1 MSSLHVHPGTLQLL
15 RYQTA
20 ARFSRTLR
28 RFCGRRRLVLSI
40 LALLLGVVWVG
51 QAALGLLFR
60 EPADPQKLQAWIPL
74 GLLVYALW
82 HLLKT
87 ACHTP
92 IEPFEW
98 TPAEREMLGAAP
110 LRRSELVMYR
120 LAAMGMTA
128 AVKAACFCLVMLPDL
143 RVWWAGLMGML
154 LALLLVDL
162 LRMAIEIFA
171 YGISAAAFWRFRA
184 VVLIVAGTC
193 AVSAA
198 VSTLCSPSNVGQ
210 YVATGSSLPQSLG
223 IVLHFLGSLVQLRT
237 TWVGT
242 VAELPLR
249 VFGRLI
255 VAPAFSPALVGYLLA
270 AVAMV
275 VGMTRA
281 VVWLDG
287 HFLRRRLAAERARF
301 PQLLAN
307 STSQRRTSCGADRPV
322 RVPPRLGGAGSLA
335 WRQMLGAFHYRTSLL
350 ISLIVPAIL
359 SCVTLLRQ
367 QTDLSMIVELVAS
380 LVFYS
385 FLLLPTALKFDF
397 RRDVDRLGV
406 IKALPISPAA
416 VTLGQLAA
424 PVSITTLFQAAV
436 LLVAMA
442 VRPFHGGLLAM
453 ALIVLVPVNVLIF
466 ALENLIFMLYP
477 YRPGQ
482 EGIGVFIR
490 SILTF
495 TAKGILF
502 ALGLLITVFW
512 ALASKQLG
520 LRLSCGSDWAAAM
533 VFTAGMWL
541 LTVAVAVVTTALLAG
556 VYRRFDP
563 SQDTPATS

>member
-1 MSSLHVHPGTLQLL
+1 MGSLWLHPGIMRLL
-15 RYQTA
+15 RYQTV
-20 ARFSRTLR
+20 ARFSQTLR

-60 EPADPQKLQAWIPL
+60 EPADPQKLQVWIPL
-74 GLLVYALW
+74 GLLAYALW

-87 ACHTP
+87 ACRTP

-120 LAAMGMTA
+120 LAAVAVA
-128 AVKAACFCLVMLPDL
+128 AVAKAACFCLVMLPDL

-162 LRMAIEIFA
+162 LRMTFEIFA
-171 YGISAAAFWRFRA
+171 YGISRRAFLRFRA

-193 AVSAA
+193 GISAA
-198 VSTLCSPSNVGQ
+198 VSSLCGPH
-210 YVATGSSLPQSLG
+210 VATNSSLPQSLG
-223 IVLHFLGSLVQLRT
+223 IVLRFLASLAELRT

-249 VFGRLI
+249 VFGHLI
-255 VAPAFSPALVGYLLA
+255 VAPAFSLALVGYLLA

-275 VGMTRA
+275 IGMTRV

-287 HFLRRRLAAERARF
+287 HFLRRRLAAELARF
-301 PQLLAN
+301 PKLLDN
-307 STSQRRTSCGADRPV
+307 STNERGMSYGADRPV
-322 RVPPRLGGAGSLA
+322 RVPQRLWGAGSLA

-350 ISLIVPAIL
+350 ISLIVPAVL
-359 SCVTLLRQ
+359 SCVALLKQ
-367 QTDLSMIVELVAS
+367 QADLSLVAELVAT

-397 RRDVDRLGV
+397 RRDVDRLGA

-416 VTLGQLAA
+416 VTLGQLAT
-424 PVSITTLFQAAV
+424 PVTISTLFQATV
-436 LLVAMA
+436 LLVAMI
-442 VRPFHGGLLAM
+442 VRPFHPGLLAM

-482 EGIGVFIR
+482 EGIVVFIR

-502 ALGLLITVFW
+502 ALGLVITVFW
-512 ALASKQLG
+512 ALASRELG
-520 LRLSCGSDWAAAM
+520 LRLSCGSDWAGPAM
-533 VFTAGMWL
+533 VFTTGVWL

>member
-1 MSSLHVHPGTLQLL
+1 MSGLGVHPGTMRLL
-15 RYQTA
+15 RYQAA

-28 RFCGRRRLVLSI
+28 RFAGRRRLVLSI
-40 LALLLGVVWVG
+40 LALLLGAVWVG
-51 QAALGLLFR
+51 QATLALLFR
-60 EPADPQKLQAWIPL
+60 EPADPQKLQIWISL

-87 ACHTP
+87 ACRTP

-110 LRRSELVMYR
+110 LRRSEMVMYR
-120 LAAMGMTA
+120 LAAVGMA
-128 AVKAACFCLVMLPDL
+128 AVAKATCFCLVMLSDL
-143 RVWWAGLMGML
+143 RVWWAGLIGVL

-171 YGISAAAFWRFRA
+171 YGISRGAFLRFRA
-184 VVLIVAGTC
+184 AVLIVAGAC

-198 VSTLCSPSNVGQ
+198 VSSYCTPR
-210 YVATGSSLPQSLG
+210 VAADSSLPESLG
-223 IVLHFLGSLVQLRT
+223 FVLHFLDSLMQLRT

-242 VAELPLR
+242 VAELPFR
-249 VFGRLI
+249 VYGRLI
-255 VAPAFSPALVGYLLA
+255 VAPAFSPALVGYLVA

-275 VGMTRA
+275 VGATRA
-281 VVWLDG
+281 IVWLDG
-287 HFLRRRLAAERARF
+287 HFLRRRLSAEQARF
-301 PQLLAN
+301 PHLLAA
-307 STSQRRTSCGADRPV
+307 STSERRTSCGADRPV
-322 RVPPRLGGAGSLA
+322 RVPYRLWGVGSLA
-335 WRQMLGAFHYRTSLL
+335 WRQMLGARHYRTTLAVSLV
-350 ISLIVPAIL
+350 VPAIL
-359 SCVTLLRQ
+359 SCVTLLRH
-367 QTDLSMIVELVAS
+367 QTDLTLVAELVAN

-397 RRDVDRLGV
+397 RRDIDRLAV
-406 IKALPISPAA
+406 IKALPISPMA
-416 VTLGQLAA
+416 VTLGQLAV
-424 PVSITTLFQAAV
+424 PVSITTLMQAAV
-436 LLVAMA
+436 LVVAMA
-442 VRPFHGGLLAM
+442 VSQFHPGLLAM
-453 ALIVLVPVNVLIF
+453 ALIVLLPVNVLIF
-466 ALENLIFMLYP
+466 ALENLIFLLYP
-477 YRPGQ
+477 YRPGE

-502 ALGLLITVFW
+502 ALGLAVTVFW
-512 ALASKQLG
+512 ALASKALGQQLG
-520 LRLSCGSDWAAAM
+520 CGSVWVGPAM

-541 LTVAVAVVTTALLAG
+541 LTVAVAAVTTGLLAG

>member
-1 MSSLHVHPGTLQLL
+1 MSSFWVHPGTMRLL
-15 RYQTA
+15 RYQAA

-60 EPADPQKLQAWIPL
+60 EPADPQKLQVWIPL

-120 LAAMGMTA
+120 LVAVGTTA
-128 AVKAACFCLVMLPDL
+128 AAKAACFCLVMLPDL
-143 RVWWAGLMGML
+143 RVWWAGLTGML

-171 YGISAAAFWRFRA
+171 YGISRTAFLRFRA

-193 AVSAA
+193 GISAA
-198 VSTLCSPSNVGQ
+198 VSSLCSPQ
-210 YVATGSSLPQSLG
+210 VATGSSLPESLG
-223 IVLHFLGSLVQLRT
+223 IVLHFLATLMELRT
-237 TWVGT
+237 TWVGI
-242 VAELPLR
+242 VAELPFR

-275 VGMTRA
+275 VSMARA
-281 VVWLDG
+281 VVWLDE

-301 PQLLAN
+301 PGLLAS
-307 STSQRRTSCGADRPV
+307 STSERRKSCGADRPV
-322 RVPPRLGGAGSLA
+322 RVPHRLWGAGSLA

-367 QTDLSMIVELVAS
+367 QTNLSMVVELVAS

-416 VTLGQLAA
+416 VTLGQLAV
-424 PVSITTLFQAAV
+424 PVSISTLFQAAV

-442 VRPFHGGLLAM
+442 MRPFHPGLLAM

-502 ALGLLITVFW
+502 ALGLVITVFW
-512 ALASKQLG
+512 ALASKKLG
-520 LRLSCGSDWAAAM
+520 LRLTSGSDWAAPAV

-541 LTVAVAVVTTALLAG
+541 LTVAVAAVTTALLAS
-556 VYRRFDP
+556 VYGRFDP